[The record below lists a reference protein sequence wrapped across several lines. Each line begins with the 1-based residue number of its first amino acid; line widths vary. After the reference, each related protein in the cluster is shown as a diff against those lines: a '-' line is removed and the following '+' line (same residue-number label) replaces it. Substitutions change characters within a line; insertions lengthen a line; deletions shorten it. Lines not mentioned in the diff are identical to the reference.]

1 MSQKKTT
8 ARHVLVRYRERAERQ
23 SLKEAREPSGGE
35 RNL

>member
-8 ARHVLVRYRERAERQ
+8 ARRVPVRYRERAERQ